1 MLKLKSKVAFL
12 TVPAVM
18 ALAAVSYGSVVGFAS
33 ANPSPSPTGTAA
45 AAEPAES
52 ATAPETAE
60 PNEPALPGGGYAD
73 AANVRRYAARRR
85 PLGAQLHRRTKCEIC
100 STLLTIQQ
108 GGHSS
113 GTVVMNDRVRI
124 RGKRRTSAGICS
136 FQEGRWNG
144 NGWGLTVQNSNVER
158 AIPNITINICC

>member
-1 MLKLKSKVAFL
+1 MLNFKSKVAFL

-60 PNEPALPGGGYAD
+60 ANEPALPGGGYAD
-73 AANVRRYAARRR
+73 AANVQADT
-85 PLGAQLHRRTKCEIC
+85 Q
-100 STLLTIQQ
+100 
-108 GGHSS
+108 
-113 GTVVMNDRVRI
+113 
-124 RGKRRTSAGICS
+124 
-136 FQEGRWNG
+136 QEG
-144 NGWGLTVQNSNVER
+144 
-158 AIPNITINICC
+158 IH